1 MTSPYRERADNRSEL
16 AAPASKMS
24 DRRRLLAL
32 AEEEYYLPDQPSRT
46 SRWQH
51 PLQRAIQVKQRGA

>member
-1 MTSPYRERADNRSEL
+1 MNSPYRERAGNRSEL
-16 AAPASKMS
+16 AAPASNMS

-32 AEEEYYLPDQPSRT
+32 AEEEYYLTDQPSRT

-51 PLQRAIQVKQRGA
+51 PLQRAIRVKQRGA